1 MAEFKSMPSY
11 FKQTKKRKTGPKT
24 TTFKKVKAA
33 PQTVVV
39 YRSVPTET
47 KYYMNNDWTAETLDD
62 RVTGASFNFN
72 LMRLAQG
79 TGTGQRVGSQVQAKG
94 LSIKLITRQG
104 TTLGQEFNRIDFWM
118 DTQPNAANATWGA
131 LYDGGATRLDEINA
145 TITEAARK
153 RFRLLRSLVFNHR
166 NFLTSSTGPVVSPDA
181 NFAKV
186 WIPLKGRRIHYDGS
200 AAGNPDGGCNVF
212 AVGWGTVSAD
222 TTRVYMMSNFSFQDV

>member
-11 FKQTKKRKTGPKT
+11 FKQTKKRKSAPSVSI
-24 TTFKKVKAA
+24 KKAKAT
-33 PQTVVV
+33 PTTVVV

-62 RVTGASFNFN
+62 RVTGASFNFA
-72 LMRLAQG
+72 MMKLAQG

-104 TTLGQEFNRIDFWM
+104 TTIGQEFNRIDFWM

-145 TITEAARK
+145 SVTEAARK
-153 RFRLLRSLVFNHR
+153 RFRLLRSLVFSHR
-166 NFLTSSTGPVVSPDA
+166 NFLTNSTGPVDGIVRESKQPRKEPDPHS
-181 NFAKV
+181 
-186 WIPLKGRRIHYDGS
+186 I
-200 AAGNPDGGCNVF
+200 
-212 AVGWGTVSAD
+212 
-222 TTRVYMMSNFSFQDV
+222 RVYDLEKQEWRSFRFDRLKKVTAELTFE